1 MTGLSLGSEWPCT
14 GSTEQARTGP
24 ATLSDGLVPETRFI
38 SLQIN
43 KEKHRHN
50 KVCMETK

>member
-1 MTGLSLGSEWPCT
+1 MNWFITGERVAVHR
-14 GSTEQARTGP
+14 STEQARTDP
-24 ATLSDGLVPETRFI
+24 ATLSDGPVPETRFI